1 VEPSTRLT
9 SLLALGLYVVWLV
22 STFAVRPLILR
33 RRTGDAGFRRLSGRP
48 GSAAWWGGILFVVA
62 VLVGLAAPIAAI
74 TGLHP
79 VPGLHHTAVSILAVV
94 LALAGVA
101 GTLISQSGMG
111 TAWRVG
117 VAAEERTAL
126 VTSGAFRYVR
136 NPFFTAAL
144 ITAAGLALLTPNLV
158 AAAAVAILAA
168 AIEIQVRQV
177 EEPHLRHVHG
187 EAYERY
193 TAVTGRFLPRT
204 RRLPTRPSRLRR

>member
-1 VEPSTRLT
+1 
-9 SLLALGLYVVWLV
+9 
-22 STFAVRPLILR
+22 
-33 RRTGDAGFRRLSGRP
+33 
-48 GSAAWWGGILFVVA
+48 
-62 VLVGLAAPIAAI
+62 
-74 TGLHP
+74 
-79 VPGLHHTAVSILAVV
+79 
-94 LALAGVA
+94 
-101 GTLISQSGMG
+101 MG

-117 VAAEERTAL
+117 VLSEERTVL

-136 NPFFTAAL
+136 NPFFTATL
-144 ITAAGLALLTPNLV
+144 VTAAGLALLTPNLV

-177 EEPHLRHVHG
+177 EEPHLRQVHG